1 MKVIKRICDVID
13 LVNDWIGRIASFAVL
28 GILAVIV
35 TEVVL
40 RRLFHSPQIWTMD
53 VICMTFGCY
62 IIMVCAYG
70 FQKKAFV
77 AVDVLYAR
85 LKPLAQNILHLITYL
100 VFFVP
105 FVFVLVPESF
115 GFFLRSYTTG
125 ERGYSVWAPPAWPVK
140 LALFVGMTLLALQG
154 ISEMLKC
161 VRGIGEAVSGTD
173 DTKEATLHDGNAD
186 QSCHAVRRE
195 RNTAQ
200 RDPAWRTVP
209 YHDHRSCDRS
219 GACVRPRR
227 RRCYYRLS
235 RLGRRAS
242 PSP

>member
-115 GFFLRSYTTG
+115 GFF
-125 ERGYSVWAPPAWPVK
+125 
-140 LALFVGMTLLALQG
+140 
-154 ISEMLKC
+154 I
-161 VRGIGEAVSGTD
+161 
-173 DTKEATLHDGNAD
+173 
-186 QSCHAVRRE
+186 
-195 RNTAQ
+195 
-200 RDPAWRTVP
+200 
-209 YHDHRSCDRS
+209 
-219 GACVRPRR
+219 
-227 RRCYYRLS
+227 
-235 RLGRRAS
+235 
-242 PSP
+242 

>member
-115 GFFLRSYTTG
+115 EFFTEAPECLPSASRRPPCSRSDRPSSRQASGWRRCGTA
-125 ERGYSVWAPPAWPVK
+125 APAPSA
-140 LALFVGMTLLALQG
+140 
-154 ISEMLKC
+154 
-161 VRGIGEAVSGTD
+161 
-173 DTKEATLHDGNAD
+173 
-186 QSCHAVRRE
+186 
-195 RNTAQ
+195 
-200 RDPAWRTVP
+200 
-209 YHDHRSCDRS
+209 
-219 GACVRPRR
+219 RPR
-227 RRCYYRLS
+227 
-235 RLGRRAS
+235 
-242 PSP
+242 

>member
-105 FVFVLVPESF
+105 FVFVLFSF
-115 GFFLRSYTTG
+115 ARIP
-125 ERGYSVWAPPAWPVK
+125 R
-140 LALFVGMTLLALQG
+140 
-154 ISEMLKC
+154 
-161 VRGIGEAVSGTD
+161 VSA
-173 DTKEATLHDGNAD
+173 ATRYG
-186 QSCHAVRRE
+186 
-195 RNTAQ
+195 
-200 RDPAWRTVP
+200 
-209 YHDHRSCDRS
+209 
-219 GACVRPRR
+219 RR
-227 RRCYYRLS
+227 RHGRSSWRCSL
-235 RLGRRAS
+235 A
-242 PSP
+242 

>member
-70 FQKKAFV
+70 FQ
-77 AVDVLYAR
+77 
-85 LKPLAQNILHLITYL
+85 ITYL

-173 DTKEATLHDGNAD
+173 DTKGGDAA
-186 QSCHAVRRE
+186 
-195 RNTAQ
+195 
-200 RDPAWRTVP
+200 
-209 YHDHRSCDRS
+209 
-219 GACVRPRR
+219 
-227 RRCYYRLS
+227 
-235 RLGRRAS
+235 
-242 PSP
+242 

>member
-85 LKPLAQNILHLITYL
+85 LKPL
-100 VFFVP
+100 
-105 FVFVLVPESF
+105 
-115 GFFLRSYTTG
+115 

-173 DTKEATLHDGNAD
+173 DTKGGDAA
-186 QSCHAVRRE
+186 
-195 RNTAQ
+195 
-200 RDPAWRTVP
+200 
-209 YHDHRSCDRS
+209 
-219 GACVRPRR
+219 
-227 RRCYYRLS
+227 
-235 RLGRRAS
+235 
-242 PSP
+242 

>member
-1 MKVIKRICDVID
+1 MKVIKRICDTIN

-115 GFFLRSYTTG
+115 GFFIRSYVSG

-161 VRGIGEAVSGTD
+161 VNGIIASATGAE
-173 DTKEATLHDGNAD
+173 DTKGGDAA
-186 QSCHAVRRE
+186 
-195 RNTAQ
+195 
-200 RDPAWRTVP
+200 
-209 YHDHRSCDRS
+209 
-219 GACVRPRR
+219 
-227 RRCYYRLS
+227 
-235 RLGRRAS
+235 
-242 PSP
+242 

>member
-1 MKVIKRICDVID
+1 MKVIKGICNGID
-13 LVNDWIGRIASFAVL
+13 KFNDILGRVFSVLVL
-28 GILAVIV
+28 GILGVILC
-35 TEVVL
+35 EVVL
-40 RRLFHSPQIWTMD
+40 RRIFNRPQIWTQD
-53 VICMTFGCY
+53 LTVLLFACY
-62 IIMVCAYG
+62 IILICAYG

-115 GFFLRSYTTG
+115 GFFIRSYVSG

-161 VRGIGEAVSGTD
+161 INGIIASATGAE
-173 DTKEATLHDGNAD
+173 DTKGGDAA
-186 QSCHAVRRE
+186 
-195 RNTAQ
+195 
-200 RDPAWRTVP
+200 
-209 YHDHRSCDRS
+209 
-219 GACVRPRR
+219 
-227 RRCYYRLS
+227 
-235 RLGRRAS
+235 
-242 PSP
+242 

>member
-1 MKVIKRICDVID
+1 MRCKAKVIKRICDVID

-62 IIMVCAYG
+62 IIIVCAYG

-154 ISEMLKC
+154 ISRC
-161 VRGIGEAVSGTD
+161 SSACAASVSRFRHG
-173 DTKEATLHDGNAD
+173 
-186 QSCHAVRRE
+186 
-195 RNTAQ
+195 
-200 RDPAWRTVP
+200 
-209 YHDHRSCDRS
+209 
-219 GACVRPRR
+219 
-227 RRCYYRLS
+227 
-235 RLGRRAS
+235 
-242 PSP
+242 

>member
-100 VFFVP
+100 CSLF
-105 FVFVLVPESF
+105 
-115 GFFLRSYTTG
+115 RSYSCSCP
-125 ERGYSVWAPPAWPVK
+125 RASDFSFARIP
-140 LALFVGMTLLALQG
+140 
-154 ISEMLKC
+154 
-161 VRGIGEAVSGTD
+161 RVSA
-173 DTKEATLHDGNAD
+173 ATRYG
-186 QSCHAVRRE
+186 
-195 RNTAQ
+195 
-200 RDPAWRTVP
+200 
-209 YHDHRSCDRS
+209 
-219 GACVRPRR
+219 RR
-227 RRCYYRLS
+227 RHGRSSWRCSL
-235 RLGRRAS
+235 A
-242 PSP
+242 

>member
-115 GFFLRSYTTG
+115 GFLPSLVYHG
-125 ERGYSVWAPPAWPVK
+125 CSA
-140 LALFVGMTLLALQG
+140 
-154 ISEMLKC
+154 
-161 VRGIGEAVSGTD
+161 
-173 DTKEATLHDGNAD
+173 ATRYG
-186 QSCHAVRRE
+186 
-195 RNTAQ
+195 
-200 RDPAWRTVP
+200 
-209 YHDHRSCDRS
+209 
-219 GACVRPRR
+219 RR
-227 RRCYYRLS
+227 RHGRSSWRCS
-235 RLGRRAS
+235 SA
-242 PSP
+242 

>member
-125 ERGYSVWAPPAWPVK
+125 ERGYSVWA
-140 LALFVGMTLLALQG
+140 LFVGMTLLALQG

-161 VRGIGEAVSGTD
+161 VHGIGEAVSGTD
-173 DTKEATLHDGNAD
+173 DTKGG
-186 QSCHAVRRE
+186 
-195 RNTAQ
+195 
-200 RDPAWRTVP
+200 
-209 YHDHRSCDRS
+209 
-219 GACVRPRR
+219 GA
-227 RRCYYRLS
+227 
-235 RLGRRAS
+235 A
-242 PSP
+242 

>member
-1 MKVIKRICDVID
+1 MID

-100 VFFVP
+100 VFFCSVRIRARARE
-105 FVFVLVPESF
+105 LRI
-115 GFFLRSYTTG
+115 FFLRSYTTG

-154 ISEMLKC
+154 ISEMLK
-161 VRGIGEAVSGTD
+161 IGA
-173 DTKEATLHDGNAD
+173 
-186 QSCHAVRRE
+186 R
-195 RNTAQ
+195 
-200 RDPAWRTVP
+200 
-209 YHDHRSCDRS
+209 HR
-219 GACVRPRR
+219 
-227 RRCYYRLS
+227 
-235 RLGRRAS
+235 
-242 PSP
+242 